1 MKGRYRITTIDHITG
16 KEAVSPWIHNLIM
29 EGALNGT
36 GLIMRQLANDTA
48 YPLPIT
54 SAAIGT
60 SSTAPTL
67 ADTTLVAPVL
77 SGIVVRTRVQTPTSL
92 TLKFFVTDGE
102 LANGTYREF
111 GLFCG
116 SRLFARSLITPVF
129 TKSTGQDVIIEYE
142 ITIT

>member
-1 MKGRYRITTIDHITG
+1 MKGRYRFITSDHATG
-16 KEAVSPWIHNLIM
+16 KEAVSPWINNLIM
-29 EGALNGT
+29 EGAINGT
-36 GLIMRQLANDTA
+36 GLIMRQLANDTTYA
-48 YPLPIT
+48 LPIT

-60 SSTAPTL
+60 GSTAPAL
-67 ADTTLVAPVL
+67 SDTALVAPVL
-77 SGIVVRTRVQTPTSL
+77 SGILVRSRVQTPTSL

-116 SRLFARSLITPVF
+116 ARLFARSLISPVW
-129 TKSTGQDVIIEYE
+129 TKATGQDAIIEYV